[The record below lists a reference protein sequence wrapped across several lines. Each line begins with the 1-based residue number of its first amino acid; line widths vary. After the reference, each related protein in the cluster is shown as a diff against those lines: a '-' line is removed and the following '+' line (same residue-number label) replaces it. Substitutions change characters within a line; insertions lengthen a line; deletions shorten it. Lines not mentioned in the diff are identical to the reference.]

1 MNYRI
6 VFPHSLLPQNGF
18 HAPMPCIFPFSSVI
32 FTEPYQL
39 FICIFIK
46 EQVVCTLVLDIKE
59 EGESFGTGPSGS
71 PFLWVQWYPSVQPT
85 GMASTIS
92 ASSDRRDSNSSAIAP
107 FCGIRAG
114 KSVFPGLYISV
125 AIL

>member
-18 HAPMPCIFPFSSVI
+18 HAPMPCIVPFSSVI

-71 PFLWVQWYPSVQPT
+71 LFFVGSMV
-85 GMASTIS
+85 SIRS
-92 ASSDRRDSNSSAIAP
+92 AYRYGFHDFRLFGQVRQ
-107 FCGIRAG
+107 
-114 KSVFPGLYISV
+114 
-125 AIL
+125 